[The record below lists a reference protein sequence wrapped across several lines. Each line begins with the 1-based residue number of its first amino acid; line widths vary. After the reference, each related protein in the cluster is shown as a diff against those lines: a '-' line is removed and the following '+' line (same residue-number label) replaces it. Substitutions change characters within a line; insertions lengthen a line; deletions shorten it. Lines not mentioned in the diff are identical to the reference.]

1 MKKVILFI
9 SPVFLAIVV
18 FAVFLFFTNRLSGK
32 GALQVTANP
41 KSEVFLNG
49 VSIGK
54 TPLCK
59 CEPRDMVDVS
69 EYSIRL
75 VPEEGSFLPFE
86 DKIKID
92 KSVLTVVD
100 RTFGQG
106 SSEGSILT
114 LEKLSTKNTVEILV
128 ISSPNTSQV
137 FLDNSFVGQTP
148 LLLKDIT
155 ASDHEI
161 KLKKNGYKEKI
172 VRVRTKEGFKLAAR
186 AFLSIDEKSFEQKSP
201 SASSSASPTPTP
213 LLPQVEILKTPT
225 GFLRVRA
232 EANLAS
238 KEVGRVNQS
247 EIFEL
252 LEETSGWYKIR
263 LSDGTTGWVS
273 SQYAKKKE

>member
-1 MKKVILFI
+1 MKKVILFL

-18 FAVFLFFTNRLSGK
+18 FGMFLFFTNRLSGK

-41 KSEVFLNG
+41 NSEVFLNG

-59 CEPRDMVDVS
+59 CSPSDMLGAS
-69 EYSIRL
+69 EYTIRL
-75 VPEEGSFLPFE
+75 VPQGGSFIPFE
-86 DKIKID
+86 DKIKIE

-100 RTFGQG
+100 QTLDQG
-106 SSEGSILT
+106 SLEGSILM
-114 LEKLSTKNTVEILV
+114 LEKLSSKNAIEILV

-137 FLDNSFVGQTP
+137 FLDNSSVGQTP

-172 VRVRTKEGFKLAAR
+172 VRIRTKEGFKLVAR
-186 AFLSIDEKSFEQKSP
+186 VFLGIEAKSFESTSLTATP
-201 SASSSASPTPTP
+201 SASPTPT
-213 LLPQVEILKTPT
+213 LVTPQIEILQTPT
-225 GFLRVRA
+225 GFLRVRE

-238 KEVGRVNQS
+238 KEVGRVNPS
-247 EIFEL
+247 ETYDLVEQ
-252 LEETSGWYKIR
+252 TSGWYKIR
-263 LSDGTTGWVS
+263 LNDGELGWIS